1 MSRHGRANSKEALFA
16 LSLVACVIVILRPFG
31 ERKFEEY
38 TDRQAKLSQLLQDSN
53 RELVI
58 QSSTTPW
65 LMDRAIEPHLREVIR
80 VDETLKAIA
89 RISRDI
95 EHDPQ
100 KTQHLVS
107 RGLLHES
114 LGDLTAAQKD
124 FAQVIRLAPNI
135 SHGIRGDLARV
146 LARQGRFKEA
156 LSQLDQTPYR
166 DLAIQETRAYVLIG
180 LRQEREALKL
190 YEKLYEADDAPSIR
204 WGRAAA
210 LRRLGEKEKAEKE
223 FAKVQNEHPRFCL
236 HWPVSDDP
244 GFHGECR
251 E

>member
-1 MSRHGRANSKEALFA
+1 MSRSRRANPKEALFA
-16 LSLVACVIVILRPFG
+16 LCLVAGVVVILRPFG
-31 ERKFEEY
+31 ERKFAEY
-38 TDRQAKLSQLLQDSN
+38 TARQAKFGQLLQDSN
-53 RELVI
+53 RELVV
-58 QSSTTPW
+58 SYGATPW
-65 LMDRAIEPHLREVIR
+65 QLGKGIEPHLREVTR

-89 RISRDI
+89 RLSREI
-95 EHDPQ
+95 ELAPQ
-100 KTQHLVS
+100 KTQHFVS
-107 RGLLHES
+107 RGLFYES
-114 LGDLTAAQKD
+114 LGDLMAAQKD
-124 FAQVIRLAPNI
+124 FAQVIRVAPNT

-146 LARQGRFKEA
+146 LARQGQFKEA
-156 LSQLDQTPYR
+156 LSQLDQTPYQ
-166 DLAIQETRAYVLIG
+166 DMAVQETRAYILIG

-190 YEKLYEADDAPSIR
+190 YEKLFEVNDSPSIR

-236 HWPVSDDP
+236 HWPVKDDP